1 MELLEPRLTPARLDF
16 VPIPVVAV
24 NPQPLPPSGFV
35 EFDPP
40 LQVSSIPATTQTT
53 SSPIL
58 VQGHLS
64 ESGQIMNPATA
75 TVPTSWSVD
84 VWYALAG
91 QASETLVPP
100 GPQTQEST
108 LNASY
113 QMSGQEVTVLTVQGP
128 GGPQRILQVDAVAVS
143 GSLVG
148 TDSPRDPVS
157 GQATGKREWK
167 QFTLVNGLSVST
179 SFGTWLLQATS
190 NSSGTLMVTEP
201 SPSSGLA
208 SSLTASFAQQDAIT
222 ACLTPA
228 PAGEHPPTPIYQ
240 IDAAFDAQGSL
251 TENLVPPGPQTIPPG
266 PTTFPSGLVFDQ
278 SDYSENVT
286 PPSTAAGGGPIEVP
300 TQGSLNQG
308 DYQNL
313 EIEPGL

>member
-1 MELLEPRLTPARLDF
+1 
-16 VPIPVVAV
+16 
-24 NPQPLPPSGFV
+24 
-35 EFDPP
+35 
-40 LQVSSIPATTQTT
+40 VSSIPATTQTT

-75 TVPTSWSVD
+75 TVPTSWTVD

-91 QASETLVPP
+91 QASETLVSP
-100 GPQTQEST
+100 GSSIQEST

-128 GGPQRILQVDAVAVS
+128 GGPQRILQVDALAVS

-148 TDSPRDPVS
+148 T
-157 GQATGKREWK
+157 QIEGKHVAGVKWE
-167 QFTLVNGLSVST
+167 QVTLVTGVIVSP

-201 SPSSGLA
+201 PPPSGPA

-222 ACLTPA
+222 ACLMPA
-228 PAGEHPPTPIYQ
+228 TAGEVPPESVCQ

-251 TENLVPPGPQTIPPG
+251 TENLIPPGPQTIPPG
-266 PTTFPSGLVFDQ
+266 PQTIPSGLVFDQ
-278 SDYSENVT
+278 SDFSETVT

-300 TQGSLNQG
+300 TQVSLNQG

-313 EIEPGL
+313 EIEPWL